1 VSRRLLLAAIITVT
15 LAAGVV
21 GFAAFHGPEPADSTF
36 ASGWKEVAWPFPMDQ
51 WGKGKAFTCR
61 TRDCGREVSLFL
73 RPKLGSCNCATGVA
87 DDDDLD
93 RMSDFDLLAGQVS
106 RLAPGRPVKVGIMK
120 GRVRAYALTGADRQV
135 RNVISVVVNDRC
147 DMMVA
152 TAVLPRDRIEEIEPA
167 VIEFLNSPA
176 VLHWTEVAIGL

>member
-1 VSRRLLLAAIITVT
+1 VSRRLLLAAIITAA
-15 LAAGVV
+15 LGAGVV
-21 GFAAFHGPEPADSTF
+21 GFAAFHGSEPAGGTL
-36 ASGWKEVAWPFPMDQ
+36 ASGWKEATWPFPIDQ

-61 TRDCGREVSLFL
+61 TLDCGREVSLYL
-73 RPKLGSCNCATGVA
+73 RPKLGSCNCTTGVA

-93 RMSDFDLLAGQVS
+93 RMSDFDLLGGQVS

-120 GRVRAYALTGADRQV
+120 GRVRAYALTGADGQV

-152 TAVLPRDRIEEIEPA
+152 TAMLPRDRIEKIEPA

-176 VLHWTEVAIGL
+176 MLRWTEVAIGL